1 MSYQLHRLQV
11 RSGEN
16 DAVTPNHPGRPRKIA
31 GVMLSQ
37 ECGALQE
44 IVMIT
49 IELTLL
55 DPLHIM
61 RSVRGLPYPAYT
73 YAITLQRKCS

>member
-1 MSYQLHRLQV
+1 VSYQLHRLQV
-11 RSGEN
+11 WSGEN
-16 DAVTPNHPGRPRKIA
+16 DAVTPSHPGRPRKIA

-37 ECGALQE
+37 EWGALQE

-55 DPLHIM
+55 HPLHIM
-61 RSVRGLPYPAYT
+61 QIAPVCL
-73 YAITLQRKCS
+73 I